1 MSGFCICKYNNVIGQ
16 YTDCSNS
23 CDGACST
30 CENSDS
36 TLTLNPIK
44 YKKCSECKLSENKIL
59 NEVICVC
66 LDGYFMNKTT
76 FPY

>member
-1 MSGFCICKYNNVIGQ
+1 MNGVECTVCKDNYYLMSGFCICKYNNVIGQ

-36 TLTLNPIK
+36 TLSLNPIK
-44 YKKCSECKLSENKIL
+44 YKKCSECKLSENK
-59 NEVICVC
+59 V
-66 LDGYFMNKTT
+66 LD
-76 FPY
+76 